1 MCLVMAKAR
10 LIHKIF
16 DTYLYG
22 TTLTIANLME
32 IVFADGGIRAKRVK
46 LVRCFALCQHILAFI
61 HTLEC
66 IPTETKKYLSPFG
79 DLLNCNCVSG
89 YSGLMCDQ
97 SKCIVE

>member
-1 MCLVMAKAR
+1 MAKVR

-22 TTLTIANLME
+22 TTLTIVNLME
-32 IVFADGGIRAKRVK
+32 IVFADGDIRAKRVK
-46 LVRCFALCQHILAFI
+46 SVRSFTLCEHILAFT
-61 HTLEC
+61 HTQEC

-89 YSGLMCDQ
+89 YSGLFCDQ
-97 SKCIVE
+97 SKWIIE